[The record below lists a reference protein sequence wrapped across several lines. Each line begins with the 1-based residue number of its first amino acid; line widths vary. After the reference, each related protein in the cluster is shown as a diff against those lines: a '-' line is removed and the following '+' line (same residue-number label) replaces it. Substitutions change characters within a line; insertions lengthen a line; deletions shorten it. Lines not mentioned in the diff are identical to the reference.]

1 MKGSFVKKVVTLIIA
16 GVVLVNTSLTSLN
29 LHFCG
34 GSIAGIALFDC
45 DTQKRPS
52 CCVIPSKLSTDTD
65 CCQNKGISFY
75 WDADLV
81 SLTTSQDNQ
90 ESIELA
96 WLNPEYESNLVHRIS
111 SIPTLEFTP
120 LPALEENYQ
129 VLFQQ
134 FLL

>member
-1 MKGSFVKKVVTLIIA
+1 MKRSFIRKTFTLILV
-16 GVVLVNTSLTSLN
+16 GVVLINTSLTSLN
-29 LHFCG
+29 LHFCD

-45 DTQKRPS
+45 DSKKKS
-52 CCVIPSKLSTDTD
+52 CCIIPRTTDYGDID

-90 ESIELA
+90 ESIDIY
-96 WLNPEYESNLVHRIS
+96 WLNPGYESNYVHPIS
-111 SIPTLEFTP
+111 SIATLEFTP
-120 LPALEENYQ
+120 LPALEEDYQ